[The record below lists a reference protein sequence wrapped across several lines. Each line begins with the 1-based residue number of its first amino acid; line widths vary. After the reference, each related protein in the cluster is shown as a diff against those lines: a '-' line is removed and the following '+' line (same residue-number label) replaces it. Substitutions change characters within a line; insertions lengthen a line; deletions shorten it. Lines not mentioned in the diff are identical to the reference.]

1 MERCQKYEK
10 FCIWVYRSETRAGT
24 SHPGPAIIP
33 HFPIGVN
40 RQNAQKNQQV
50 LVNLLIEYL
59 CKKCAYNFIEH
70 RGVNVHI
77 KKAVILAERFGVA
90 SNQFRTQ
97 CAFRALG
104 GVVSARTDSMNFN
117 ARDRILFRVF
127 ADFITQTP
135 YNIFRGSAYL
145 VKFKFVVVVK
155 LEKVNRLN
163 VFQILATIRHKLHRN
178 GGSAVL
184 KSAQLNSNFFHWYK
198 ILSID

>member
-24 SHPGPAIIP
+24 SRDGPAIIP

-59 CKKCAYNFIEH
+59 CKKCAYNFIEN

-97 CAFRALG
+97 RAFRALG
-104 GVVSARTDSMNFN
+104 GIVPARTDSMNFN

-127 ADFITQTP
+127 ADFITQAP
-135 YNIFRGSAYL
+135 NNVFCRSAYF

-155 LEKVNRLN
+155 LEKVDRLN

-178 GGSAVL
+178 RRSTVL
-184 KSAQLNSNFFHWYK
+184 KTAQLNSNFFH
-198 ILSID
+198 

>member
-24 SHPGPAIIP
+24 SRDGPAIIP

-70 RGVNVHI
+70 RGVNVYV

-97 CAFRALG
+97 RAFRTLG
-104 GVVSARTDSMNFN
+104 GIVPARTNSMNFN

-127 ADFITQTP
+127 ADFITQAP
-135 YNIFRGSAYL
+135 YNVFCGSAYL

-155 LEKVNRLN
+155 LEKVNCLF
-163 VFQILATIRHKLHRN
+163 VFQVLATIRHELHGN
-178 GGSAVL
+178 GRSTVL
-184 KSAQLNSNFFHWYK
+184 KTTQLNSNFFH
-198 ILSID
+198 

>member
-59 CKKCAYNFIEH
+59 CKKCVYNFIEN

-77 KKAVILAERFGVA
+77 EKAVVLPKRFGVA
-90 SNQFRTQ
+90 SNQLRAQ
-97 CAFRALG
+97 CRFCTLG
-104 GVVSARTDSMNFN
+104 GIVPARTDSMNFN
-117 ARDRILFRVF
+117 ARDSILFCIL
-127 ADFITQTP
+127 ADFITQTSN
-135 YNIFRGSAYL
+135 NIFRGSAHL

-155 LEKVNRLN
+155 FEKVNCLFI
-163 VFQILATIRHKLHRN
+163 FQILAAIRHKFHGN
-178 GGSAVL
+178 GRSTVL
-184 KSAQLNSNFFHWYK
+184 KSAQLNSNFFHWHK